1 MVCEV
6 PLTGQLCIAA
16 KGTTLIRD
24 IQAVYFCAIEFGTLP
39 LQEQQARFLF
49 VGSKHT
55 LFLLVT
61 FQLLGEYPL
70 VLEICYHSGLV
81 GFGWVFFVFW
91 FFFFSVKPL
100 LSKHS
105 LKLTSYWC
113 GNIQMLLSMNIGGK
127 SRLSL
132 GMTGCPFSAL
142 IIC

>member
-1 MVCEV
+1 MVCDV

-24 IQAVYFCAIEFGTLP
+24 IQAMYFCVIEFGTLP

-49 VGSKHT
+49 VGSNHT
-55 LFLLVT
+55 LLLLVT

-81 GFGWVFFVFW
+81 GFVCFFPVR
-91 FFFFSVKPL
+91 PL

-113 GNIQMLLSMNIGGK
+113 GNIQMLSSMNIGGK
-127 SRLSL
+127 SRLWE
-132 GMTGCPFSAL
+132 
-142 IIC
+142 